1 MRPRKHNRNL
11 PARMYLRHGR
21 YYYVADG
28 KWKPLSRDY
37 AEALQQYSRH
47 TSSQGDSM
55 PALIDRFMIEVATTK
70 SAKTHKEYK
79 RLGEKLKNIF
89 TEFTPRQ
96 VKPHHVAKIIDHQA
110 KTAPTQANRMRSL
123 LSVVFAHAVRWG
135 LTDANPCR
143 EVKGISVKKR
153 DRYITDEEFQAVKA
167 KANPPI
173 ACIMDFCYFTAQR
186 ISDVLKVK
194 LSEVTPEGV
203 YFEQGKTGK
212 KLMVQ
217 MNPDLAETIER
228 AKGIH
233 KKVRGMTLF
242 HGRGGRQYSYFG
254 VSAMFRRACQSA
266 GVADFHLHDIR
277 AKALTDLDR
286 QGGDA
291 QTLGGHGN
299 RATTEGYIKAREI
312 SVAQSPKMGKFG
324 SVSV

>member
-47 TSSQGDSM
+47 TSSVGDGM
-55 PALIDRFMIEVATTK
+55 PALIDRFLIEVASTK
-70 SAKTHKEYK
+70 SAKTQKEYK
-79 RLGEKLKNIF
+79 RLGEKLKSIF
-89 TEFTPRQ
+89 AEFTPRQ

-143 EVKGISVKKR
+143 DVKGISVKKR
-153 DRYITDEEFQAVKA
+153 DRYITDEEFQAVKD
-167 KANPPI
+167 KANPSI

-212 KLMVQ
+212 RLMVAMTPEMQ
-217 MNPDLAETIER
+217 EVVDR
-228 AKGIH
+228 AKKLH
-233 KKVRGMTLF
+233 SKVRGFTLF
-242 HGRGGRQYSYFG
+242 HGRGGRPYGYFG
-254 VSAMFRRACQSA
+254 VSAMFRRACKAA
-266 GVADFHLHDIR
+266 GVENFHLHDIR
-277 AKALTDLDR
+277 AKALTDASR
-286 QGGDA
+286 QGLNA
-291 QTLGGHGN
+291 QRLAGHKS
-299 RATTEGYIKAREI
+299 AAMTEHYVKARAVE
-312 SVAQSPKMGKFG
+312 VAQPPKRR
-324 SVSV
+324 